1 MTVMIGF
8 YVYMV
13 VCVFLLPAAMLF
25 LGHRWQK
32 KPPDSINAVFGY
44 RTRRSMSSKQA
55 WDYAHRYCGRIWV
68 KCGWISAAFAVL
80 SMALLGF
87 VTLNVST
94 VGIAGGIVACLELLP
109 ALASLAATEQELKRV
124 FEI

>member
-25 LGHRWQK
+25 LGYRWQK

-68 KCGWISAAFAVL
+68 KCGWISAVFAVL
-80 SMALLGF
+80 SMIFLGI

-94 VGIAGGIVACLELLP
+94 VGIAGGIVACLELLL
-109 ALASLAATEQELKRV
+109 AAASLVATERALKRV
-124 FEI
+124 FGI

>member
-87 VTLNVST
+87 VTLDAVT
-94 VGIAGGIVACLELLP
+94 VGVAGGIVACLELLL
-109 ALASLAATEQELKRV
+109 AAASLVATERALKRV
-124 FEI
+124 FGI

>member
-1 MTVMIGF
+1 MIGF

-87 VTLNVST
+87 VTLDAAV
-94 VGIAGGIVACLELLP
+94 VGIVGGIITCLELLP
-109 ALASLAATEQELKRV
+109 AAASLAATERALKRV
-124 FEI
+124 FGI